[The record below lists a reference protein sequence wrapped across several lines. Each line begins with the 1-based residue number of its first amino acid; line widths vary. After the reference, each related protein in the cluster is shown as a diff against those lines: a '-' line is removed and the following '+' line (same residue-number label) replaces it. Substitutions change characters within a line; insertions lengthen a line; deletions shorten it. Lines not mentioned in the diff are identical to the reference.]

1 VRECHKSINLK
12 TPIFAERKKKDGN
25 NSISIKTLNAR
36 YLPIGVFWF
45 LSRVFGLITFFGQL
59 ADLGTG

>member
-1 VRECHKSINLK
+1 MKDIRIWLTLK
-12 TPIFAERKKKDGN
+12 
-25 NSISIKTLNAR
+25 AR